1 MAPLHLIITA
11 PLNPVLMSKEWSL
24 GSFPKQW
31 VVFKIILPRRKTR
44 MQNLL
49 HLSLS
54 LILVFS
60 QVTIL
65 FSNFSEEDRAL
76 PEAVQHRH
84 DMNEYNRRYSGIP
97 RPVSNPSCVST
108 VCTNFFCKLH
118 DQA

>member
-1 MAPLHLIITA
+1 
-11 PLNPVLMSKEWSL
+11 
-24 GSFPKQW
+24 
-31 VVFKIILPRRKTR
+31 

-97 RPVSNPSCVST
+97 RPVSNPSYVST
-108 VCTNFFCKLH
+108 VYKFFL
-118 DQA
+118 